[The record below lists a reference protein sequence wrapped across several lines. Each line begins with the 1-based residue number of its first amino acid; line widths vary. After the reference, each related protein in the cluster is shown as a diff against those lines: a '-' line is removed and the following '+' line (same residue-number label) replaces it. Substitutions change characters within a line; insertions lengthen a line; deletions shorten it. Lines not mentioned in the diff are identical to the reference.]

1 MRLPLGV
8 LVLSVGTRGL
18 GVLLSGSTQ
27 NSMRRQRSGGGE
39 RGGWRVREN
48 IKAVKLVTFK
58 QAVCGWGVRGESG
71 SVGQCHGSAR
81 ACQGEEGVCVSA
93 AGAPAA
99 DAPQSS
105 SSSVVWML
113 SWFWLLGLLG
123 PEADRSLSHSTEPR
137 TRTKVTPS
145 TLNLRNLSPV
155 LRTHLAV

>member
-1 MRLPLGV
+1 M
-8 LVLSVGTRGL
+8 
-18 GVLLSGSTQ
+18 
-27 NSMRRQRSGGGE
+27 
-39 RGGWRVREN
+39 GGWGVREN

-58 QAVCGWGVRGESG
+58 QDVCGWGGQRGVWVSRSVPRFSPGVSG
-71 SVGQCHGSAR
+71 GGV
-81 ACQGEEGVCVSA
+81 GVCVSA

-105 SSSVVWML
+105 SSSAMWML

-145 TLNLRNLSPV
+145 TLNLRHSSPV